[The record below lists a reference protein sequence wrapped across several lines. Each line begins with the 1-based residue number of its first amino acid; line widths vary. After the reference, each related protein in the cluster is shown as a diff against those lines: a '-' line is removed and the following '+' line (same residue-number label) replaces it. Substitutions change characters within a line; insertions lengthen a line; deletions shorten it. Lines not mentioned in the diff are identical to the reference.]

1 MTDRETTR
9 QQREYLE
16 KIHKYWLSLIPWE
29 IPVLRPY
36 EAETRAAQPFEIG
49 GRLYPETMFF
59 RRLESETKK
68 LLGRAVKDIVEATD
82 QPAILAALYET
93 RRKYADIF
101 RYWEK
106 REALEPDTMTEAD
119 RRPLTLGDMEAANRK
134 ARERVEFIKN
144 CEQSGVE
151 VEIRPGAKLEKSVI
165 GIVAG
170 WIADNIEYL
179 ESMGVQ
185 PRRAGSVEVKQAD
198 NEPQP
203 TQNKQQGGR
212 DKYTAQICCVVCF
225 LDLYAD
231 GAEVGKLPKKT
242 ALVEELAANYPQ
254 ITQKLDSVRK
264 EGSHHDRKPPKDMF
278 KELCGLV
285 EETRGG
291 RIIAD
296 WKEAVTARSKHPEK
310 TIKYIENEI
319 LIKRE

>member
-16 KIHKYWLSLIPWE
+16 KIHNYWLSLIPWD

-36 EAETRAAQPFEIG
+36 EAETREAQPFGEG

-59 RRLESETKK
+59 RRLESETHG
-68 LLGRAVKDIVEATD
+68 LLERAKRDIAKATD
-82 QPAILAALYET
+82 QPAMLAALYET
-93 RRKYADIF
+93 RNNYAAAL

-119 RRPLTLGDMEAANRK
+119 HRPLTLGDMEAANRK

-144 CEQSGVE
+144 CERSGVE
-151 VEIRPGAKLEKSVI
+151 VVITPTAPLEKSVI
-165 GIVAG
+165 ETVAT

-198 NEPQP
+198 NKPQP
-203 TQNKQQGGR
+203 TQSEQQGKR

-242 ALVEELAANYPQ
+242 ALVEELTANYPQ
-254 ITQKLDSVRK
+254 ITQKLDSVRE

-278 KELCGLV
+278 NELCRLV
-285 EETRGG
+285 EKAKGG

-296 WKEAVTARSKHPEK
+296 WKEAVMARSKHPEK

>member
-1 MTDRETTR
+1 MEHRETDEQR
-9 QQREYLE
+9 REYLAAL
-16 KIHKYWLSLIPWE
+16 YGLWLCYIPWD
-29 IPVLRPY
+29 IPVLKPY
-36 EAETRAAQPFEIG
+36 EAETREAQPFGEG

-59 RRLESETKK
+59 RRLESETKN

-93 RRKYADIF
+93 RRRYADIF
-101 RYWEK
+101 RYWEG
-106 REALEPDTMTEAD
+106 REALEPDTMTETT

-144 CEQSGVE
+144 CKQSGVE
-151 VEIRPGAKLEKSVI
+151 VVISPGATLEKSVI
-165 GIVAG
+165 GIVAV
-170 WIADNIEYL
+170 WVADNIEYL

-185 PRRAGSVEVKQAD
+185 PRRAGTVEAKQAD
-198 NEPQP
+198 NKPQP
-203 TQNKQQGGR
+203 TQSEQQGKR

-254 ITQKLDSVRK
+254 ITQKLDSVRE
-264 EGSHHDRKPPKDMF
+264 EGSHHDRKPPKEMF
-278 KELCGLV
+278 NELCRLV
-285 EETRGG
+285 KEAKGG